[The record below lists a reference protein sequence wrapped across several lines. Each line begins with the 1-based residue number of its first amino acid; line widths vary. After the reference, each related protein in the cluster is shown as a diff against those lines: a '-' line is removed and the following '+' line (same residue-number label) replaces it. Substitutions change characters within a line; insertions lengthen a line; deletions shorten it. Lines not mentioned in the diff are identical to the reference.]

1 MGILKNM
8 VGSAISNGISKG
20 ISKGI
25 GSAVGKAIENAVAP
39 AAERMANK
47 GAEAINSVTEE
58 LDKSVKQ
65 TNAALEEA
73 TAATAEAGVSAKE
86 AVKAAG
92 GLAGLESALA
102 GWASRAESLATS
114 MSASMKICPNCGH
127 PSPAGKDFCP
137 NCGTKLPEKTIGQ
150 EYTCEKCGT
159 PNTPGTKF
167 CSKCGA
173 LLPGAAAEVKAQQ
186 EKDEAVLA
194 ECHATLPQ
202 YPEWT
207 CGGSGFE
214 FAESGTRNGAP
225 EYYLSFEGS
234 QKELDAYFAKLLAA
248 GFNKKDHEYWK
259 TVDGVCRTTLAE
271 VGDAGPFVLFYIS
284 NLDKPA
290 PKPAD
295 PVADLKGMAKGMFK
309 KILG

>member
-1 MGILKNM
+1 MGFLKSM
-8 VGSAISNGISKG
+8 VTKAVSDGISKG
-20 ISKGI
+20 VCNAI
-25 GSAVGKAIENAVAP
+25 GKAVEQAVRP
-39 AAERMANK
+39 AADKMAAK
-47 GAEAINSVTEE
+47 GAEALN
-58 LDKSVKQ
+58 
-65 TNAALEEA
+65 NAAEEMNKGLEE
-73 TAATAEAGVSAKE
+73 T
-86 AVKAAG
+86 KAAAAEVRTATTQAAAGSKAAVEQMG
-92 GLAGLESALA
+92 GLAGLEAALS
-102 GWASRAESLATS
+102 GWAANAEKYATRAA
-114 MSASMKICPNCGH
+114 ADVKICPSCGEGTT
-127 PSPAGKDFCP
+127 ADKAFCP
-137 NCGTKLPEKTIGQ
+137 HCGAKLPETTLGQ
-150 EYTCEKCGT
+150 DYTCTKCGAA
-159 PNTPGTKF
+159 NTPGTKF
-167 CSKCGA
+167 CASCGT
-173 LLPGAAAEVKAQQ
+173 LLPGAEAEFKAQQ
-186 EKDEAVLA
+186 AKDEAVLA